1 MAEDLALG
9 VSVFV
14 AGFSVF
20 CRSRSEPH
28 RLRLASYYLAI
39 MPSALDLFPVH
50 QGSGSPNPLL
60 DGSHL
65 SIHRA
70 LEKLD

>member
-20 CRSRSEPH
+20 CRSRSEAH
-28 RLRLASYYLAI
+28 RLRLASYLAI
-39 MPSALDLFPVH
+39 VPLALDLFPVH